1 MICERCG
8 TQSDNGARVCPRCG
22 APLHVYTGKS
32 GVASIRQGRSHEP
45 PRVYGAMP
53 ERPAARE
60 ERYSEDAGRPDNRR
74 GVQQGKHGER
84 ERKKRPDMSAPSV
97 RPRGINYALLF
108 TILGSVL
115 VVLIATVFVLGIKT
129 STGQLYLMHA
139 VSGNPEREA
148 KVISMIG
155 DEAAASALWVIGG
168 EQLDQGYIARA
179 IETFEQAY
187 TLNPK
192 IDNLY
197 NRLME
202 LADAYEASGQL
213 GSAEEVYYQLYTVV
227 DPTQPLAYRNAI
239 AIMTDQGRLFEATDL
254 MAAAYEKT
262 GELSFKAQREQLV
275 PLPPTA
281 TLETGRLMLE
291 RTTELVS
298 SQGYDI
304 YYLMDD
310 EVGQLPEDGI
320 LFESP
325 IKLTEGTH
333 IIRAVCVSSALVSD
347 EVSLKYTILFPS
359 PSAPKSRILSG
370 TYSRRVRMKL
380 YMDTTN
386 DTPGQEVTIYYTI
399 DGTAPNSESPI
410 YTDEGFLLPPGRVK
424 VRAVAVNQ
432 YSKVSNE
439 LVADFRIELPFKNF
453 FRDTNDQFKAF
464 KVGTTTYDAIK
475 KLYGEGKAETVD
487 DANATNGKALR
498 VTYDWGEMRFS
509 AVGETLISVSTNYAS
524 MVGPRNTRVGMKVN
538 EVTEQFRDMGQ
549 VANARGNRSIYYDD
563 ATGYARYYK
572 DSDTSAH
579 LEYVYKREDGGL
591 TTLTYELE
599 NDNVVRIRMELTG
612 VKIP

>member
-1 MICERCG
+1 
-8 TQSDNGARVCPRCG
+8 
-22 APLHVYTGKS
+22 
-32 GVASIRQGRSHEP
+32 
-45 PRVYGAMP
+45 
-53 ERPAARE
+53 
-60 ERYSEDAGRPDNRR
+60 
-74 GVQQGKHGER
+74 
-84 ERKKRPDMSAPSV
+84 
-97 RPRGINYALLF
+97 
-108 TILGSVL
+108 
-115 VVLIATVFVLGIKT
+115 
-129 STGQLYLMHA
+129 
-139 VSGNPEREA
+139 
-148 KVISMIG
+148 
-155 DEAAASALWVIGG
+155 
-168 EQLDQGYIARA
+168 
-179 IETFEQAY
+179 
-187 TLNPK
+187 
-192 IDNLY
+192 
-197 NRLME
+197 
-202 LADAYEASGQL
+202 
-213 GSAEEVYYQLYTVV
+213 
-227 DPTQPLAYRNAI
+227 
-239 AIMTDQGRLFEATDL
+239 
-254 MAAAYEKT
+254 
-262 GELSFKAQREQLV
+262 
-275 PLPPTA
+275 
-281 TLETGRLMLE
+281 
-291 RTTELVS
+291 
-298 SQGYDI
+298 
-304 YYLMDD
+304 MDD

-347 EVSLKYTILFPS
+347 EVSLKYTIFFPS

-439 LVADFRIELPFKNF
+439 LVADFRIDLPFKNF